1 MSRAGIPVVWS
12 EPAEQDLDRTIEFIA
27 RRNPLNASALLESI
41 LEAASRLETF
51 SGRGRI
57 VPELLDMGIVGC
69 RELQIPPWRLIYAV
83 EEGQVEILAL
93 FDGRRNFQGALLD
106 RLG

>member
-1 MSRAGIPVVWS
+1 MNRAALPVVWS
-12 EPAEQDLDRTIEFIA
+12 EPAEQDLDRAIEFIA
-27 RRNPLNASALLESI
+27 RRNPLNASVLLESI
-41 LEAASRLETF
+41 LDAAGRLATLP
-51 SGRGRI
+51 SRGRI
-57 VPELLDMGIVGC
+57 VPELLDMGIFGC

-83 EEGQVEILAL
+83 EEEQVEILAL

>member
-1 MSRAGIPVVWS
+1 
-12 EPAEQDLDRTIEFIA
+12 
-27 RRNPLNASALLESI
+27 
-41 LEAASRLETF
+41 
-51 SGRGRI
+51 
-57 VPELLDMGIVGC
+57 MGIFGC

-83 EEGQVEILAL
+83 EEEQVEILAL